1 MSFSVERLA
10 EQARHLQQRLAY
22 VPRALHMTWEAT
34 RGWTLAW
41 VLLLVL
47 QGLLPTASVYLTK
60 ILVDRIAEA
69 LNMGL
74 SWEAAAPVL
83 GPAALM
89 AAIMVA
95 IEVLGAVRAWVQTAQ
110 AELLHDHIKAAIHE
124 KAAEVAYAFY
134 ESPAYYDTMDRANSE
149 AASRSLSLLQ
159 GIGTIAQHTITLI
172 GVAVLLI
179 PYSAWLPL
187 VLLVS
192 TLPAL
197 WVVVRH
203 KQRHHTW
210 WEDTTDQRRWAHYFD
225 RVVTHPIPA
234 AEVRLFGLGERF
246 RSAYNAVRKTLRTD
260 RLRLMRDQSLATF
273 GAGLIGLLITGGALV
288 WIGARALQGRAQLGD
303 LALFY
308 RAFDQGQGLMRTV
321 LSSLGTLYADALFLE
336 HLFAFLDIESTTETT
351 VDNPAPVPDTLRHGI
366 TFEQVGFQYPASD
379 TWVLRDFSLH
389 LPAGATVA
397 VVGANGA
404 GKSTL
409 MKLMCRFYD
418 PQEGR
423 ILLDGTDIRDFEPA
437 ELRRRIAVMFQY
449 PVHYIATAAENIALG
464 DVHTELN
471 GDEQAAIQT
480 AAQGAGA
487 DAFIQELPNGYDTL
501 LSKQFDGGVE
511 LSGGQ
516 WQRISLARAFYREAP
531 LVILDEP
538 TSFMD
543 SWAEAAWLDRF
554 RDLVHNRT
562 ALIITHRFTTAMRA
576 DHIIVMEGGQIVE
589 QGTHEALVDAGGRY
603 ASSWRTQTE
612 HRAAPRHDPSA
623 FQRRPSPSSPISSP
637 VS

>member
-1 MSFSVERLA
+1 MSLSVERVA
-10 EQARHLQQRLAY
+10 EQAQHVRERLAY
-22 VPRALHMTWEAT
+22 LPRALRMTWNAT

-41 VLLLVL
+41 AVLLVL

-60 ILVDRIAEA
+60 VLVDRIAEA

-74 SWEAAAPVL
+74 SWETAAPVL
-83 GPAALM
+83 TPAALM
-89 AAIMVA
+89 AGIMVTL
-95 IEVLGAVRAWVQTAQ
+95 EVLKAVGAWVQTAQ

-159 GIGTIAQHTITLI
+159 GIGTIAQHTITLV
-172 GVAVLLI
+172 GVAALLI
-179 PYSAWLPL
+179 PYSVWLPG

-203 KQRHHTW
+203 KQRHHSW

-225 RVVTHPIPA
+225 RVVTHPVPA

-246 RSAYNAVRKTLRTD
+246 RSAYTSVRETLRTD

-273 GAGLIGLLITGGALV
+273 GAGLTALVITGGALL
-288 WIGARALQGRAQLGD
+288 WIGARALQGQAQLGD

-308 RAFDQGQGLMRTV
+308 RAFDQGQSLMRTV

-336 HLFAFLDIESTTETT
+336 HLFTFLDIESSTETAHKT
-351 VDNPAPVPDTLRHGI
+351 PVPVPQTVQHGI
-366 TFEQVGFQYPASD
+366 TFEGVGFRYPGSD
-379 TWVLRDFSLH
+379 AWVLRDFSLH

-409 MKLMCRFYD
+409 LKLMCRFYD

-423 ILLDGTDIRDFEPA
+423 ILLDGTDLRDFDPTP
-437 ELRRRIAVMFQY
+437 LRRRIAVMFQY
-449 PVHYIATAAENIALG
+449 PVQYIATAANNIALG
-464 DVHTELN
+464 DVQVDRSDAEVRSAV
-471 GDEQAAIQT
+471 QR

-487 DAFIQELPNGYDTL
+487 DAFIQELPHGYDTL

-531 LVILDEP
+531 IVILDEP

-554 RDLVHNRT
+554 RTLVDGRT

-576 DHIIVMEGGQIVE
+576 DHIIVMEHGQIVE
-589 QGTHEALVDAGGRY
+589 QGAHEVLLDQGGRY
-603 ASSWRTQTE
+603 AQSWRTQTE
-612 HRAAPRHDPSA
+612 HRAPRRHTATA
-623 FQRRPSPSSPISSP
+623 FQTSPPFSASIS
-637 VS
+637 

>member
-1 MSFSVERLA
+1 MSMFVQDLRSKI
-10 EQARHLQQRLAY
+10 RHMHERLAY
-22 VPRALHMTWEAT
+22 VPRALRMTWDAT

-41 VLLLVL
+41 ATLLVM

-74 SWEAAAPVL
+74 SWEAAAPVVW
-83 GPAALM
+83 PAALM

-95 IEVLGAVRAWVQTAQ
+95 IEILGAVRSWVQTAQ
-110 AELLHDHIKAAIHE
+110 SELLHDHIKEAIHE

-149 AASRSLSLLQ
+149 AAARSLSLLQ
-159 GIGTIAQHTITLI
+159 GMGTIAQHTITLV

-179 PYSAWLPL
+179 PYSVWLPL

-197 WVVVRH
+197 GVVVRH
-203 KQRHHTW
+203 KQRHHAW

-225 RVVTHPIPA
+225 RVVTHPVPA

-246 RSAYNAVRKTLRTD
+246 RAAYSTVRETLRTD
-260 RLRLMRDQSLATF
+260 RLRLMRDQSLATV
-273 GAGLIGLLITGGALV
+273 GAGLIGLIITGGALV
-288 WIGARALQGRAQLGD
+288 WIGARALQGQAQLGD

-336 HLFAFLDIESTTETT
+336 HLFAFLDIKSDTKATAQP
-351 VDNPAPVPDTLRHGI
+351 PAPIPKTITHGI
-366 TFEQVGFQYPASD
+366 TFEQVGFRYPDSEA
-379 TWVLRDFSLH
+379 WVLRDFSLH

-409 MKLMCRFYD
+409 LKLMCRFYD

-423 ILLDGTDIRDFEPA
+423 ILLDGTDIRAFDPA
-437 ELRRRIAVMFQY
+437 ALRRRIAVMFQY

-464 DVHTELN
+464 DVHTDLN
-471 GDEQAAIQT
+471 GEEHAAIQR
-480 AAQGAGA
+480 AARGAGA

-531 LVILDEP
+531 IVILDEP

-554 RDLVHNRT
+554 HQLTEHRT

-576 DHIIVMEGGQIVE
+576 DHIIVMERGTIVE
-589 QGTHEALVDAGGRY
+589 QGTHEALLAEDGRY
-603 ASSWRTQTE
+603 AQSWQTQTQ
-612 HRAAPRHDPSA
+612 HRAAPRHDASA
-623 FQRRPSPSSPISSP
+623 FQAPSSFSASMR
-637 VS
+637 

>member
-1 MSFSVERLA
+1 MSLSVERLA

-22 VPRALHMTWEAT
+22 VPRALRMTWEAT

-95 IEVLGAVRAWVQTAQ
+95 IEVLSAVRAWVQTAQ

-273 GAGLIGLLITGGALV
+273 GAGLVGLLITGGALV

-336 HLFAFLDIESTTETT
+336 HLFTFLDIESTTETT
-351 VDNPAPVPDTLRHGI
+351 GENPAPVPNTLRHGI

-487 DAFIQELPNGYDTL
+487 DAFIQELPSGYDTL

-589 QGTHEALVDAGGRY
+589 QGTHEALVDADGRY